1 MLVPCP
7 CPRPRPSQRHKHT
20 RGICVS
26 AVVWRSAQAI
36 VVNLEHIKAIIT
48 KEHVLVVNP
57 EDDRVLRFIND
68 LKASSNT
75 RGSKGSCPLVRL
87 CLRVG

>member
-1 MLVPCP
+1 M
-7 CPRPRPSQRHKHT
+7 
-20 RGICVS
+20 
-26 AVVWRSAQAI
+26 QAI

-68 LKASSNT
+68 LKASSKHM
-75 RGSKGSCPLVRL
+75 RGSRELPSRAPMPASAMGRL
-87 CLRVG
+87 GETEPGREGLGALRPCCLLLAM